1 MESVVLKE
9 IQNHLLTLTPE
20 QQKKVLQYIKSFSS
34 LSKESSGKELL
45 KFIGTIDKEDLEKM
59 TLAIQDG
66 CEKIDYDAVPIHVDN
81 FT

>member
-1 MESVVLKE
+1 MESAVLKE

-34 LSKESSGKELL
+34 PSKEFSGKELL
-45 KFIGTIDKEDLEKM
+45 KFIGAIDKEDLEKM

-66 CEKIDYDAVPIHVDN
+66 CEKIDYAEW
-81 FT
+81 